1 MSAAASS
8 EVARVLAECR
18 KPRKQN
24 HRTEVMYPFLAGRL
38 KEVQAD
44 ADADAEA
51 GRSAHLTSE
60 AAAAA
65 MARALVLHDGMEA
78 ETQAVGGTIQAGERA
93 VTSQLEALHPSGR
106 ILPQHPGSHL
116 RRAQA
121 PG

>member
-1 MSAAASS
+1 MQSAHEPRTQMGVSAAVSS

-24 HRTEVMYPFLAGRL
+24 HSTKVMYPFLAGRL

-44 ADADAEA
+44 ADAE
-51 GRSAHLTSE
+51 
-60 AAAAA
+60 AAAA